1 MAAGLARSSSRQ
13 RGQKRAADA
22 AAMRAHNAS
31 LLLNLVWESEGISR
45 ADLARQ
51 TGLSRS
57 TVSAI
62 VSEHCGSGLITESH
76 VARSTGGRPP
86 IVLCFNDERF
96 RLVGVEMG
104 SSHVSTVVAD
114 VRGQPRVVFHRDHD
128 VQGDPEGTL
137 RIIERDI
144 ARCVA
149 AARGIGAQVVGVGV
163 AVPCPIH
170 PERPDHLSPR
180 ILPRWEGVRL
190 AEHLRQSTGLAVFV
204 DNDANLGALAERWWG
219 AGRETSDF
227 AYVKIATGVGAGLII
242 DGQIYRGS
250 GGVAGEIGHTAVRAG
265 GPPCRCGLQG
275 CLESLVG
282 TPALLRQV
290 VEQRTAHPDSP
301 LASPTTPLLADLVR
315 AANGG
320 DPFAVEIIQEAGAAM
335 GVALANLFNV
345 TNPERVILGGSL
357 TRAGEILL
365 QPLRKNIRQR
375 ALWDAIA
382 DRQVQVS
389 PLGEEAIALGA
400 ATQVLAAALA
410 EPTLFPSQE
419 ST

>member
-1 MAAGLARSSSRQ
+1 
-13 RGQKRAADA
+13 
-22 AAMRAHNAS
+22 MRAYNAS

-45 ADLARQ
+45 AELARQ

-57 TVSAI
+57 TVSDI
-62 VSEHCGSGLITESH
+62 VSEHRAKQLITESH

-96 RLVGVEMG
+96 RLIGVEMG
-104 SSHVSTVVAD
+104 SSHVSTLITD

-144 ARCVA
+144 ERCLEV
-149 AARGIGAQVVGVGV
+149 ARGSGAQVVGIGI
-163 AVPCPIH
+163 AVPCPINPAR
-170 PERPDHLSPR
+170 PEQLSPR
-180 ILPRWEGVRL
+180 ILPRWEGTRL
-190 AEHLRQSTGLAVFV
+190 AERLRERFQVAVLI

-219 AGRETSDF
+219 AGRQIPDF
-227 AYVKIATGVGAGLII
+227 AYVKIATGVGAGIII
-242 DGQIYRGS
+242 DGHIYRGS
-250 GGVAGEIGHTAVRAG
+250 GGVAGEIGHTAVRAD
-265 GPPCRCGLQG
+265 GPRCRCGLNG

-290 VEQRTAHPDSP
+290 VEQRSAHPDSP
-301 LASPTTPLLADLVR
+301 LATAQAPLLSDLVR
-315 AANGG
+315 AADGN
-320 DPFAVEIIQEAGAAM
+320 DPLAVRIIQDAGASM

-357 TRAGEILL
+357 TRAGETLL
-365 QPLRKNIRQR
+365 QPLRENIRQR
-375 ALWDAIA
+375 ALWDTIA
-382 DRQVQVS
+382 DGQVLIS

-410 EPTLFPSQE
+410 QPSLFPTLE
-419 ST
+419 SP